1 MSKETANK
9 SVMLVEDEDSIAIAL
24 RFLLER
30 EGYEVSRV
38 ADGKSAIE
46 EIKRRAPDLVLLDVM
61 LPGASGY
68 EVCQSIRLNS
78 ALDDVKIMMITARA
92 SATERRKGLALGADS
107 FLGKPF
113 SNTEVKAEARRLL
126 SEKALGDD

>member
-1 MSKETANK
+1 MPK
-9 SVMLVEDEDSIAIAL
+9 SVLLVEDEDSIAIAL

-30 EGYEVSRV
+30 EGYAVDHV
-38 ADGKSAIE
+38 ADGKLALEAI
-46 EIKRRAPDLVLLDVM
+46 RNRAPDLVLLDVM

-68 EVCQSIRLNS
+68 EICQAIRLDP
-78 ALDDVKIMMITARA
+78 ALNNVKIMMLTARA
-92 SATERRKGLALGADS
+92 SAMERRKGLALGADA

-126 SEKALGDD
+126 SERAAAHD